1 MNESAIKIKIE
12 YPHRQQQQLLHYSKD
27 HQSYYPFQYFD
38 KKTTDALHKAVAEDN
53 ESKMV
58 SQKHLPATHRKKL
71 VADKPDPFMR
81 YTKRA
86 FTETERNYNRTIT
99 RAIKIK
105 NHPQPY
111 KLKQREYY
119 LKLKKRK
126 AEETKKLFNVLVDK
140 FKNKNIPDY
149 IESGD
154 SDLDDTLQQIKK
166 EMELPSDSALPTVQ
180 DYVIETIHGTIQHLC
195 NDDAVSQ
202 ILQKAEVH
210 RTKHE
215 LEMKSK
221 CTSDERFSNAHD
233 VAIGN
238 RKKAKNYKDINS
250 FNHILTTK
258 NQEWISI
265 QEKWFTD
272 IIVKYYVRLCNALN
286 KRPARDGWVKHCR
299 NDWQRFCG
307 AILSAGTKDT
317 SLFKAMYI
325 LRKVDMLD
333 LDYLANANDDDR
345 RQIENLFLYVG

>member
-1 MNESAIKIKIE
+1 
-12 YPHRQQQQLLHYSKD
+12 
-27 HQSYYPFQYFD
+27 
-38 KKTTDALHKAVAEDN
+38 
-53 ESKMV
+53 MV
-58 SQKHLPATHRKKL
+58 SQKHLPATHRSKL
-71 VADKPDPFMR
+71 VTDKTDPFMD

-86 FTETERNYNRTIT
+86 FNSTERNYNEIIT
-99 RAIKIK
+99 RAIYRK

-111 KLKQREYY
+111 KLKRREYY
-119 LKLKKRK
+119 LKIKRK
-126 AEETKKLFNVLVDK
+126 KAIEYNQLGNDLVVKFRETNTELTTNL
-140 FKNKNIPDY
+140 PDY

-154 SDLDDTLQQIKK
+154 LDLDDALQQIKK
-166 EMELPSDSALPTVQ
+166 EMELSSDSTLSMVQ
-180 DYVIETIHGTIQHLC
+180 DYVIETIHGAIQHLS
-195 NDDAVSQ
+195 NDNAVMQ
-202 ILQKAEVH
+202 ILLKAEVH

-215 LEMKSK
+215 MEMKSK
-221 CTSDERFSNAHD
+221 STSDERFSNAHD